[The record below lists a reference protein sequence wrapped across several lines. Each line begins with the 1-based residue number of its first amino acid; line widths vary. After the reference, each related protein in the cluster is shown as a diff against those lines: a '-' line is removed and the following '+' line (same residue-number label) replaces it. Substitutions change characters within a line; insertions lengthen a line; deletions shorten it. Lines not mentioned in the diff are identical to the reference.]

1 MSDVNTAPP
10 NTPATPAIGYRSPSI
25 APPARG
31 INVRI
36 VLFIGIILC
45 VVGFPI
51 YHLVRQ
57 NLSGGITNHGDYLAV
72 DLKALGFF
80 ELSQSNPSMDDIP
93 SKYRALDG
101 KRVGLEGFMYSTT
114 QAGDMISE
122 WQLVYNIQKCCF
134 NGPPKAQERVF
145 AATRKGKLVDYANGM
160 VRMIGTLHVDVK
172 KDTSG
177 AVSTVYTMDVEKIES
192 L

>member
-1 MSDVNTAPP
+1 M
-10 NTPATPAIGYRSPSI
+10 
-25 APPARG
+25 
-31 INVRI
+31 RI
-36 VLFIGIILC
+36 ILFIGVILC
-45 VVGFPI
+45 VVGFPL

-57 NLSGGITNHGDYLAV
+57 NLTGGITNHGDYLAV
-72 DLKALGFF
+72 DLKAMGFF
-80 ELSQSNPSMDDIP
+80 EMNPQNASVEDVP
-93 SKYRALDG
+93 AKYRALDG

-145 AATRKGKLVDYANGM
+145 SATRDGKMVDYAGGM
-160 VRMIGTLHVDVK
+160 VRMIGTLHVNVK
-172 KDTSG
+172 KD
-177 AVSTVYTMDVEKIES
+177 AVGNISSVYTMDVEKVEA